1 MDKAP
6 ILSSKDIFDWLEKNN
21 PMGDSSDADRYIQ
34 RDADHEYYMKRI
46 QTLEASL
53 DDVKNQHESKCKECH
68 AWHDGALDWR
78 ELEVKRAQNRISELE
93 TEIAKFSPDKVR
105 NILKKYLPEN
115 YFEGS
120 FIERITNEICEE

>member
-1 MDKAP
+1 MDIKEKIKGHLQAAEMRQGTTDYTP
-6 ILSSKDIFDWLEKNN
+6 YVDALMSDIESEIQSRLSFMVDEGKNK
-21 PMGDSSDADRYIQ
+21 Y
-34 RDADHEYYMKRI
+34 
-46 QTLEASL
+46 
-53 DDVKNQHESKCKECH
+53 KECQ